1 MENIKINGQGSGRL
15 RRYGYLILGT
25 FFMAVSYKS
34 IYDSAG
40 MVTGGFSGI
49 GVIVKRISGGVWAGG
64 IPLWITNTGL
74 NIPLYIAAY
83 IIEGKGFVKD
93 TLLGTVLLT
102 LYLAILPSVPVP
114 EADYLLAS
122 VYGGVICGV
131 GVGLVLKSGFTTGG
145 TDMLA
150 VLLHR
155 MLPHYSLAKL
165 IQVLDGVIVA
175 AGMVVF
181 GLNVSLYAIIAIY
194 VTALITDA
202 VLEGAK
208 HARAAIIISDKND
221 EIAPAL
227 INKVKRGV
235 TRFPAYGVFG
245 QKERNV
251 LLCIVSKKQISE
263 VKEIVLEIDEKSF
276 LVVGDVREVM
286 GEGFVQKLQ

>member
-1 MENIKINGQGSGRL
+1 MGHIKKNRRSSDIL
-15 RRYGYLILGT
+15 RRYGYLVVGT
-25 FFMAVSYKS
+25 FLMAVAYKS
-34 IYDSAG
+34 IYDSVG

-49 GVIVKRISGGVWAGG
+49 GVIVKRISTRLWEGG
-64 IPLWITNTGL
+64 IPLWLTNTCL
-74 NIPLYIAAY
+74 NIPLFLCAF
-83 IIEGKGFVKD
+83 IIEGKRFVKD

-102 LYLAILPSVPVP
+102 VYLAILPSVPVP

-131 GVGLVLKSGFTTGG
+131 GVGLILKSGFTTGG

-155 MLPHYSLAKL
+155 IIKYYSLAKI
-165 IQVLDGVIVA
+165 IQILDGLIIA
-175 AGMVVF
+175 AGMIIL
-181 GLNVSLYAIIAIY
+181 GLDVSLYAIIAIY
-194 VTALITDA
+194 VSALVTDS

-208 HARAAIIISDKND
+208 HARAAIIISEKND
-221 EIAPAL
+221 EIAPLL
-227 INKVKRGV
+227 IEKVKRGV
-235 TRFPAYGVFG
+235 TRFPARGVFS

-251 LLCIVSKKQISE
+251 LLCIVSKKQIPE

-276 LVVGDVREVM
+276 LIVGDVREVM